1 MRQRISLEL
10 PYSLL
15 CGHTTTAQRSDHK
28 CFKFL
33 ISRVRS
39 IKELTNQL
47 NNPPTR
53 MRRPVLWP
61 RTLTSDIYKKTKKK
75 GGGGRWGEVK
85 QCITFFLGGSP
96 YPTLEPPLSFP
107 KTTIELFPPSLFL
120 SFSCSAWSCISL
132 ASSTYLPYSAFSC
145 FLPCKSQP
153 SDHHRPNSGSGI
165 PLSFTATT
173 TYFRILPIFFSFFFS
188 FSSSFSPNYSIMSFP
203 KFIHPFLIVGSVARL
218 SRILYDN

>member
-1 MRQRISLEL
+1 MRQGISLEL

-61 RTLTSDIYKKTKKK
+61 RTLTSDIYKKNKKK
-75 GGGGRWGEVK
+75 GGGAEEKWSNASL
-85 QCITFFLGGSP
+85 FFLGGSP
-96 YPTLEPPLSFP
+96 YPTLDPPFLP
-107 KTTIELFPPSLFL
+107 QKHDRALPPSLFL

-132 ASSTYLPYSAFSC
+132 APSTSLLSLLLLPPLQIATLGSPSAKVW
-145 FLPCKSQP
+145 LW
-153 SDHHRPNSGSGI
+153 H
-165 PLSFTATT
+165 
-173 TYFRILPIFFSFFFS
+173 
-188 FSSSFSPNYSIMSFP
+188 SP
-203 KFIHPFLIVGSVARL
+203 
-218 SRILYDN
+218 